1 MADQANASSQQFTE
15 AALAALLT
23 TDQLLTAPAGAPG
36 LVSPSEM
43 YAYATDAGYQPST
56 GLLEALDNRPD
67 IRASFHRLLDN
78 TARYHLPQVAA
89 ASSGQIEQRESQGC
103 KFSFRPSRAD
113 PSQMYVIIEN
123 TRDMDF
129 APKILFVC
137 NRNGATSRTEL
148 PAAQNGRVQLL
159 LERDSDM
166 AKGLL
171 DIKTE
176 VYMT

>member
-1 MADQANASSQQFTE
+1 MADQANASRQAYTE

-23 TDQLLTAPAGAPG
+23 TDRVMTAPANPPG
-36 LVSPSEM
+36 LVSPTEL
-43 YAYATDAGYQPST
+43 YTYATDAGYQPSPE
-56 GLLEALDNRPD
+56 LLEALDSRPD
-67 IRASFHRLLDN
+67 VRASFHRLLDN

-89 ASSGQIEQRESQGC
+89 ASSGTIEQRESQGC
-103 KFSFRPSRAD
+103 KFSFRPSRANEA
-113 PSQMYVIIEN
+113 QMYVIIEN
-123 TRDMDF
+123 TNDLEF

-137 NRNGATSRTEL
+137 NRNGTTSRMEL
-148 PAAQNGRVQLL
+148 PSAQNGRVQLL
-159 LERDSDM
+159 LDRDSDM